1 MPRILHLF
9 RGPDATLAVPVIETQ
24 RREPDTT
31 VTVVLLPGATP
42 PPLPAGI
49 TVRRLDEDCSYS
61 ELLDL
66 VFESSHVLAW

>member
-9 RGPDATLAVPVIETQ
+9 KGPDASLALPVIEAQ
-24 RREPDTT
+24 RQEPGAAL
-31 VTVVLLPGATP
+31 TVVLLPGAGT

-49 TVRRLDEDCSYS
+49 TVRRLDQDCSYS

-66 VFESSHVLAW
+66 IFEHSDVLTW